1 MQKKPKANYFLIW
14 KDDHQRKKK
23 KKGKKIV
30 RLEELIL
37 GIYPS

>member
-23 KKGKKIV
+23 KGKKIV
-30 RLEELIL
+30 RLEELIP

>member
-23 KKGKKIV
+23 KKER
-30 RLEELIL
+30 RLLDL
-37 GIYPS
+37 KN

>member
-23 KKGKKIV
+23 KKKEK
-30 RLEELIL
+30 RLLDL
-37 GIYPS
+37 KN